1 MRTYNQVQ
9 TPSEQLA
16 KPDQII
22 VATDL
27 NDCDFLLPHAIA
39 QAKTCGAELMLVH
52 ALLIA
57 RVPALDVY
65 GFAQLEDRAEEK
77 MKELEDR
84 VKAQGIGCSSLITH
98 AFFPEDTVPEVAL
111 QIGAK
116 RLIMATH
123 GRGKMGQIAL
133 GSVAHELLS
142 ILDIPIFA
150 VGPNAANHA
159 EHCRPAKILHPVSFS
174 RGYQESVEFARNIAE
189 LYGAELMLMHVLDP
203 DLGDQIDPKRTVQWA
218 KNALD
223 DAIPDRTPL
232 TVPLLTHVAC
242 GNVVDEILN
251 TASVFQADWIVLGTK
266 PISTKPVSY
275 APLFANS
282 RAYKLMAAA
291 DIPVL
296 TLPHR
301 VRKEAEEFDKQEIPV
316 AVH

>member
-1 MRTYNQVQ
+1 MRTYNQGQ

-16 KPDQII
+16 KPHQII

-27 NDCDFLLPHAIA
+27 SDCDFLLPHAIA
-39 QAKTCGAELMLVH
+39 QAKTCGAQLTFVH
-52 ALLIA
+52 ALLMA
-57 RVPALDVY
+57 GVPALDVY

-98 AFFPEDTVPEVAL
+98 TFSPEDTLPEVAL

-123 GRGKMGQIAL
+123 GRGKMGQIVL

-150 VGPNAANHA
+150 VGPNAANHT
-159 EHCRPAKILHPVSFS
+159 EHCRPTKILHPVSFS
-174 RGYQESVEFARNIAE
+174 RGYQERVEFARNIAE
-189 LYGAELMLMHVLDP
+189 LYDAELMLMHVLDP
-203 DLGDQIDPKRTVQWA
+203 DTGDQIYPKRTVQWA
-218 KNALD
+218 KDALD
-223 DAIPDRTPL
+223 NAISDRTTL

-251 TASVFQADWIVLGTK
+251 TASVFRADWIVLGTK
-266 PISTKPVSY
+266 PIGTMPISY
-275 APLFANS
+275 APLFADT
-282 RAYKLMAAA
+282 RAYKLMATAN
-291 DIPVL
+291 IPVL

-301 VRKEAEEFDKQEIPV
+301 VRQDVKELDKQELPV
-316 AVH
+316 AVQ

>member
-1 MRTYNQVQ
+1 MKTYSEGQ
-9 TPSEQLA
+9 TPNEQLA

-27 NDCDFLLPHAIA
+27 SDCDFLLPHAIA
-39 QAKTCGAELMLVH
+39 QAKICGAQLTLIH
-52 ALLIA
+52 ALLSA
-57 RVPALDVY
+57 GVPALDVD
-65 GFAQLEDRAEEK
+65 GFAQLESQAEEK

-84 VKAQGIGCSSLITH
+84 VKAQGINCQSVVTH
-98 AFFPEDTVPEVAL
+98 TFFPEDTVPEIARR
-111 QIGAK
+111 IGAK

-123 GRGKMGQIAL
+123 GRGKIGQIML
-133 GSVAHELLS
+133 GSVSHELLS

-189 LYGAELMLMHVLDP
+189 IYGAELMLMHVLDP
-203 DLGDQIDPKRTVQWA
+203 DLGDQIVPKRTLQWA

-223 DAIPDRTPL
+223 DVISDRTTL
-232 TVPLLTHVAC
+232 TVRLLTHVAC

-251 TASVFQADWIVLGTK
+251 TAAVFRADWIVLGTK
-266 PISTKPVSY
+266 PFATSSISY
-275 APLFANS
+275 APLLADN

-291 DIPVL
+291 NIPVL

-301 VRKEAEEFDKQEIPV
+301 VRPDVKELDKQELPM